1 VGVRGV
7 GPLEERARQQKHQ
20 APAERGPR
28 GAPHHGSSRIGLH
41 PRWRSARRSTVF
53 RLCRVSEFYKVSE
66 LDKFQI
72 IAIPG
77 F

>member
-1 VGVRGV
+1 MGVRGV

-41 PRWRSARRSTVF
+41 PRWRSARPSTVF
-53 RLCRVSEFYKVSE
+53 KHLSDPF
-66 LDKFQI
+66 D
-72 IAIPG
+72 
-77 F
+77 